1 MKRIVLF
8 ASGNGSNF
16 EAILQAVAHKE
27 LNVEVAGL
35 ICDHE
40 GAYCL
45 TRAKNH
51 AIPCAIF
58 LKKNYA
64 TKAEMDTAIADQ
76 CEAWEADW
84 LVLAGYMR
92 LVSTPILSRYPHR
105 IVNIHPSLL
114 PKYRGKD
121 AIGQAIVAGEKTMG
135 VTIHYVDEG
144 MDTGE
149 IIAQFP
155 FDIMENEERSE
166 IETKLH
172 ALEHIT
178 YPKVLKQ
185 LLEETL

>member
-1 MKRIVLF
+1 MKRVVVF

-16 EAILQAVAHKE
+16 EAILQAIENKE
-27 LNVEVAGL
+27 LDAMVVGL
-35 ICDHE
+35 ICDQSE
-40 GAYCL
+40 AYCL

-51 AIPCAIF
+51 AVDVALF
-58 LKKNYA
+58 LRKNFA
-64 TKAEMDTAIADQ
+64 SKAEMDQAITNQ
-76 CEAWEADW
+76 CANWQAEW

-92 LVSTPILSRYPHR
+92 MISTPILHAYPRH

-121 AIGQAIVAGEKTMG
+121 AIGQAIAANEKTMG
-135 VTIHYVDEG
+135 ISIHYVDDG

-155 FDIMENEERSE
+155 FEVNEGDDRLS
-166 IETKLH
+166 IEARLH
-172 ALEHIT
+172 ALEHIA

-185 LLEETL
+185 LMEENA

>member
-1 MKRIVLF
+1 MKRVVVF

-16 EAILQAVAHKE
+16 EAILQAIENKE
-27 LNVEVAGL
+27 LDAMVVGL
-35 ICDHE
+35 ICDQSE
-40 GAYCL
+40 AYCL

-51 AIPCAIF
+51 AVDVALF
-58 LKKNYA
+58 LRKSFVS
-64 TKAEMDTAIADQ
+64 KAEMDQAIANQ
-76 CEAWEADW
+76 CANWQAEW

-92 LVSTPILSRYPHR
+92 MISAPLLHAYPRH

-121 AIGQAIVAGEKTMG
+121 AIGQAIAANEKTMG
-135 VTIHYVDEG
+135 ISVHYVDDG

-155 FDIMENEERSE
+155 FKVSE
-166 IETKLH
+166 GEDRLSIETRLH
-172 ALEHIT
+172 TLEHIA

-185 LLEETL
+185 LMEENT